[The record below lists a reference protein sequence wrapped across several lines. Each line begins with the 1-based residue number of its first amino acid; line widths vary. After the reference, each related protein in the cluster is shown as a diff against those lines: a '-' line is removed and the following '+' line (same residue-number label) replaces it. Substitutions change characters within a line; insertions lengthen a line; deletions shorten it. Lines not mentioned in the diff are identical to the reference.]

1 MRDFKTRA
9 FAVTMLLAS
18 AAGSTSGLAAEHVI
32 QMLNKNEAGA
42 LMVFEPA
49 FVKAEPGDTIKFVP
63 TDKNH
68 NAESVKEIWPEGV
81 PTIKGGYSSVVEF
94 KAEKDGLYLF
104 KCLPHYGMGMI
115 ALVQVGKPTNLDKLK
130 EFKPMGMSS
139 RRLLDVL
146 PKVVP

>member
-1 MRDFKTRA
+1 MIANTTA
-9 FAVTMLLAS
+9 N
-18 AAGSTSGLAAEHVI
+18 AAEHVI
-32 QMLNKNEAGA
+32 QMLNKNEAGQT
-42 LMVFEPA
+42 MVFEPM

-68 NAESVKEIWPEGV
+68 NSESVKEIWPEGV
-81 PTIKGGYSSVVEF
+81 PPVKGAYSTVVEF

-115 ALVQVGKPTNLDKLK
+115 ALVQVGKPTNL
-130 EFKPMGMSS
+130 EQMTAFKAMGLSS
-139 RRLLDVL
+139 RRLLEVL